1 MKSRPN
7 PQILTDYNILTIST
21 ELIHF
26 HVHFGNVCGIYICA
40 SLIILSLGV
49 KLCMKPIEKDKYH
62 FS

>member
-26 HVHFGNVCGIYICA
+26 HVHFGNVCGIY
-40 SLIILSLGV
+40 V
-49 KLCMKPIEKDKYH
+49 QEFNH
-62 FS
+62 FVFRSKALHETN